1 MPEPDKMSE
10 EKPVKP
16 AAGDTIGMREPV
28 PAVSP
33 PDEPPLLTPVGRRR
47 LEDLK
52 ARDAVK
58 LSVEDAATV
67 KRLAET
73 KDRTE
78 AQERQLAGIQSRGP
92 LSPEEK
98 KEMAELQATADR
110 RAKHDEQQAL
120 AADKAEAGPFSVE
133 QWRHLRERIADLYD
147 HAVRRR
153 AYRAR

>member
-16 AAGDTIGMREPV
+16 ATGDTIGMREPV
-28 PAVSP
+28 PAAAP

-52 ARDAVK
+52 ARDAIK
-58 LSVEDAATV
+58 LSVEDAATF
-67 KRLAET
+67 KRLNET

-78 AQERQLAGIQSRGP
+78 EQERQLAGIQSRGP
-92 LSPEEK
+92 LSTEEK
-98 KEMAELQATADR
+98 KEMDTLQATADKR
-110 RAKHDEQQAL
+110 IKYVEEQAL
-120 AADKAEAGPFSVE
+120 IADKAEAGPFSVE
-133 QWRHLRERIADLYD
+133 QWRHLRERVADLYD